1 MAAELARLEK
11 EAVALFRA
19 TAKSA
24 IVDKPTSKSGVP
36 EQSSHAIGEKI
47 KKLTAMLKENA
58 ELSKTKLSDNVVN
71 AREAV
76 ALCLKENQGKSLN
89 CWDEVESFRK
99 LVAEL

>member
-1 MAAELARLEK
+1 
-11 EAVALFRA
+11 
-19 TAKSA
+19 
-24 IVDKPTSKSGVP
+24 
-36 EQSSHAIGEKI
+36 
-47 KKLTAMLKENA
+47 MLKENA
-58 ELSKTKLSDNVVN
+58 ELSKTKLGDNVVN